1 MVNNVIAFIGCDKYE
16 LILYLARILYHLG
29 KKVLMVDYSENE
41 ALYQCIPVPLTLQES
56 NNYIDYR
63 GIEFVKG
70 HKIKTHD
77 FSDYDVVLMDLG
89 FFIDVELLNACTKIC
104 YVTDMQL
111 HHINNIKKLEG
122 KCDVQKCLVI
132 KDAFSCKIT
141 PEYIMNQVGQDLEK
155 KCIYQFFQDPYD
167 YMYKINSQYN
177 DKFIFPKLSKEV
189 QSFLKDMIMQLDDT
203 LSEKQYSLAYKK
215 AERGK

>member
-1 MVNNVIAFIGCDKYE
+1 MVSKVIAFIGCDKYE

-29 KKVLMVDYSENE
+29 KKVLLVDYSENE
-41 ALYQCIPVPLTLQES
+41 ALYQCIPVPLTLQEG

-63 GIEFVKG
+63 GIEFAKG
-70 HKIKTHD
+70 QNVIAHD

-89 FFIDVELLNACTKIC
+89 FYIDVKLLAACNKIC

-111 HHINNIKKLEG
+111 HHIKHIKKIED
-122 KCDVQKCLVI
+122 KCDKQKCLVI
-132 KDAFSCKIT
+132 KDAFPCKIT
-141 PEYIMNQVGQDLEK
+141 PEYIMNQVGQGIEK
-155 KCIYQFFQDPYD
+155 KSVYLFYQDPFD
-167 YMYKINSQYN
+167 YKYKINSQYN

-189 QSFLKDMIMQLDDT
+189 QSFLKDMIMQLDET
-203 LSEKQYSLAYKK
+203 LSDKQYSLAYKK